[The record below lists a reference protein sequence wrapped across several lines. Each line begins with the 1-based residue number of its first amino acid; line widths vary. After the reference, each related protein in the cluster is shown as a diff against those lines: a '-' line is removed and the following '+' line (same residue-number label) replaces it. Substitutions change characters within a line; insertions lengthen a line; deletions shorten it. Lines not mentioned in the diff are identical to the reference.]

1 MENYILSKSF
11 SQNTGSCGVPVV
23 VRKRKGDVVQGLIS
37 YYNPNITRLY
47 YIPCPNNP
55 SKRVSIDVPTNI
67 LIQKNSSFDGT
78 ESVALEN
85 NNTSIFTMKNII
97 VGLVGIAV
105 VYGILKYTKTI
116 K

>member
-23 VRKRKGDVVQGLIS
+23 VRKKKGDVVQGLIS

-47 YIPCPNNP
+47 IPCPNNP
-55 SKRVSIDVPTNI
+55 SKRVPIDVPTNI

-78 ESVALEN
+78 DSETNTESTGNSKMVKNVIMGVVAVGVIYALYK
-85 NNTSIFTMKNII
+85 IFNK
-97 VGLVGIAV
+97 
-105 VYGILKYTKTI
+105 
-116 K
+116 

>member
-1 MENYILSKSF
+1 MKNYILSKSF

-37 YYNPNITRLY
+37 YYNPNITLL

-67 LIQKNSSFDGT
+67 LIDKKSSIDGT

-97 VGLVGIAV
+97 VGLVGIAI